1 MKIQTQENHR
11 EPVSRAA
18 IVSAIV
24 GPLVAQIAVG
34 LLARLQD
41 FFCPVNFLP
50 IYAASFFLL
59 APGYYLIGRIGADL
73 ALRLEAG
80 ETPRWIVFPALA
92 AGGALA
98 GVVYFEALA
107 FVIGTVFADYRFL
120 LAMPGLRIAISAA
133 AALTANWG
141 FVFRPREYHALSL
154 R

>member
-11 EPVSRAA
+11 EQVSRAA
-18 IVSAIV
+18 IISAIV
-24 GPLVAQIAVG
+24 GPLVA
-34 LLARLQD
+34 
-41 FFCPVNFLP
+41 
-50 IYAASFFLL
+50 
-59 APGYYLIGRIGADL
+59 
-73 ALRLEAG
+73 
-80 ETPRWIVFPALA
+80 PRWIVFPALA